1 MGNESMLSPSKGIC
15 CICCQGGGVGPQL
28 PLHVPV
34 TGPCISTLHPALG
47 NLHDL
52 RNGGKKSQN
61 NLKYNILLRKKKKIW
76 KGSREVFDILFS
88 PDKAVKNHHPFFLP
102 LVLQRQ

>member
-34 TGPCISTLHPALG
+34 TALHQRPASCPGKL
-47 NLHDL
+47 LHDL
-52 RNGGKKSQN
+52 GRGGKNSKT
-61 NLKYNILLRKKKKIW
+61 NLKYSI
-76 KGSREVFDILFS
+76 
-88 PDKAVKNHHPFFLP
+88 
-102 LVLQRQ
+102 

>member
-61 NLKYNILLRKKKKIW
+61 NLKYNILLRKKKK
-76 KGSREVFDILFS
+76 K
-88 PDKAVKNHHPFFLP
+88 KNMERFPRS
-102 LVLQRQ
+102 V